1 MLELR
6 NGPRTLKAALGSLNE
21 RRTER
26 GSALSIA
33 SDRSCG
39 AASSTAAD
47 LFVDEGICMMV
58 FFFFD
63 DYRLHAG
70 RNHFYGGT
78 NYGSLLRNF
87 SKTPEKFSYRY
98 VYLRRRLYKIW
109 RKQG

>member
-58 FFFFD
+58 FFFLTIT
-63 DYRLHAG
+63 DYMLDAIIFVAARTTVH
-70 RNHFYGGT
+70 
-78 NYGSLLRNF
+78 
-87 SKTPEKFSYRY
+87 SYE
-98 VYLRRRLYKIW
+98 IF
-109 RKQG
+109 RKP